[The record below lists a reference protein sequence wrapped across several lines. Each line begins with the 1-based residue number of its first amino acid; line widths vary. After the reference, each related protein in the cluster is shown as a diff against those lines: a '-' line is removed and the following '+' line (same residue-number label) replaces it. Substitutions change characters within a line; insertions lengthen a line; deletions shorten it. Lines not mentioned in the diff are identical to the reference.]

1 MTKLLDSMVGRPERN
16 SGQMMMPIT
25 RIVAMMKSRTSVQ
38 VARKF
43 PAMTPS
49 WGTSNALWK
58 LLGFSV
64 LKKKGRSS
72 VGGVK
77 SNIGWRM
84 AASSSGTDDDFTMP
98 DRNGLAVPVH
108 GDTTTSNWRSSAS
121 LVTMERSSSVSGW
134 FDTIN
139 VATFWLDS
147 MAM

>member
-1 MTKLLDSMVGRPERN
+1 MYPTPMIPKYATDMAKLLDSMVGRPERN

-49 WGTSNALWK
+49 GGTTNALWK

-77 SNIGWRM
+77 SNIGCRM
-84 AASSSGTDDDFTMP
+84 AASSSLTEDDLTVP
-98 DRNGLAVPVH
+98 DKKG
-108 GDTTTSNWRSSAS
+108 
-121 LVTMERSSSVSGW
+121 
-134 FDTIN
+134 
-139 VATFWLDS
+139 VAG
-147 MAM
+147 